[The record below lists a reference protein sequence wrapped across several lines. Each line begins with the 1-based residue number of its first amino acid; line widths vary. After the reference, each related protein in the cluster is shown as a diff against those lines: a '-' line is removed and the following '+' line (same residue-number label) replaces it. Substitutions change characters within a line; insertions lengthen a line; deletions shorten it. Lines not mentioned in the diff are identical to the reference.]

1 MEICIIFKKTE
12 KVIFYYVNER
22 EYLRTFSLFLQM
34 TEKYMK
40 KLFK

>member
-12 KVIFYYVNER
+12 KGIFYYVNER
-22 EYLRTFSLFLQM
+22 EYLRTSSLFLQM